1 MIYLNPLRDEA
12 DFFLGFMKQM
22 RNKKRKNKKSS

>member
-12 DFFLGFMKQM
+12 DFLLGFMKQM
-22 RNKKRKNKKSS
+22 RNKNRKNKKSS